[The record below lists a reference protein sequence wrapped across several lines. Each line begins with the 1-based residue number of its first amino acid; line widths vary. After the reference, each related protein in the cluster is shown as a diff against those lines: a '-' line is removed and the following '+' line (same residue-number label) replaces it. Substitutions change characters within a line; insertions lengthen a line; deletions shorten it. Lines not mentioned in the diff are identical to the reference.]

1 MTDLADLPL
10 FDTASN
16 WKKTGTSSDA
26 AAAAAGKAPYWRGKC
41 LEALRVRS
49 MTGDEV
55 AAFLGVDVL
64 TIRPRL
70 TECFNLGQ
78 IETTGERRPTPRG
91 RTADVWRVRA

>member
-1 MTDLADLPL
+1 
-10 FDTASN
+10 
-16 WKKTGTSSDA
+16 
-26 AAAAAGKAPYWRGKC
+26 
-41 LEALRVRS
+41 
-49 MTGDEV
+49 MTGDEI

-70 TECFNLGQ
+70 TECLNLGQ

>member
-1 MTDLADLPL
+1 MTDLFAYATEQA
-10 FDTASN
+10 F
-16 WKKTGTSSDA
+16 KKRGTSSDA
-26 AAAAAGKAPYWRGKC
+26 AAAAAGKAPYWRQRC

-49 MTGDEV
+49 MTGDEI

-70 TECFNLGQ
+70 TECLNLGQ

>member
-1 MTDLADLPL
+1 
-10 FDTASN
+10 
-16 WKKTGTSSDA
+16 
-26 AAAAAGKAPYWRGKC
+26 
-41 LEALRVRS
+41 

-70 TECFNLGQ
+70 TECFNRGL

-91 RTADVWRVRA
+91 RTADVWRVRG